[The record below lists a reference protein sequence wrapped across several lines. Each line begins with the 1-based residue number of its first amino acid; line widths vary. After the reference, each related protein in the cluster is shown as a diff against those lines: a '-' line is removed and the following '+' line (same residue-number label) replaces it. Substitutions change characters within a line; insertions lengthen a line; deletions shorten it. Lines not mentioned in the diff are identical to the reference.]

1 VARPFVARPF
11 VARPDRAPGRRAIC
25 HDARMTTISIP
36 LFPLGTV
43 LFPEGVLPLQ
53 IFEVRYLDMIGKCI
67 AGGSPFGVV
76 MLTEGQEVR
85 KPGTMEKFVQAG
97 TLATVEENSTPSP
110 GLLQVICRG
119 GARFQIVASERR
131 PNGLWTAEVELLP
144 ADLPVRI
151 PSELQGAAD
160 ALERVLASLG
170 DVPEERWPVRL
181 PFRLDDCGWVSNRW
195 CELLPLTMVQKHGL
209 LMLDNPLIRLELMHD
224 LLDEH
229 GLITS

>member
-1 VARPFVARPF
+1 MIP
-11 VARPDRAPGRRAIC
+11 
-25 HDARMTTISIP
+25 ISIP

-53 IFEVRYLDMIGKCI
+53 IFEVRYLDMIGRCI
-67 AGGSPFGVV
+67 VNSSPFGVV
-76 MLTEGQEVR
+76 MLTDGHEVR
-85 KPGTMEKFVQAG
+85 TPETMERFVASGTM
-97 TLATVEENSTPSP
+97 ATVEDSSAPSP
-110 GLLQVICRG
+110 GLLQVVCRG
-119 GARFQIVASERR
+119 GLRFNVLSSQRR
-131 PNGLWTAEVELLP
+131 TNGLWTAEVELLP
-144 ADLPVRI
+144 PDLPVRI

-160 ALERVLASLG
+160 ALDRVLASLSE
-170 DVPEERWPVRL
+170 VPEERWPVRL

-195 CELLPLTMVQKHGL
+195 CELLPLTMAQKHHL

>member
-1 VARPFVARPF
+1 
-11 VARPDRAPGRRAIC
+11 
-25 HDARMTTISIP
+25 
-36 LFPLGTV
+36 
-43 LFPEGVLPLQ
+43 
-53 IFEVRYLDMIGKCI
+53 
-67 AGGSPFGVV
+67 

-85 KPGTMEKFVQAG
+85 KPEAMEKFVQSG
-97 TLATVEENSTPSP
+97 TLATVEENSAPSP

-119 GARFQIVASERR
+119 GPRFRIAASERR
-131 PNGLWTAEVELLP
+131 GNGLWMAKVEFL
-144 ADLPVRI
+144 AGDLPVRI
-151 PSELQGAAD
+151 PAELQGAAD

-181 PFRLDDCGWVSNRW
+181 PFQFDDCGWVSNRW
-195 CELLPLTMVQKHGL
+195 CELLPLTTAQKHAM

>member
-1 VARPFVARPF
+1 MA
-11 VARPDRAPGRRAIC
+11 
-25 HDARMTTISIP
+25 TISIP

-67 AGGSPFGVV
+67 AAGSPFGVV
-76 MLTEGQEVR
+76 MLTAGDEVR
-85 KPGTMEKFVQAG
+85 KPGTMEKFADSG
-97 TLATVEENSTPSP
+97 TLATVEDSSAPSP
-110 GLLQVICRG
+110 GLLQAICRG
-119 GARFQIVASERR
+119 GERFHIHTSERR
-131 PNGLWTAEVELLP
+131 SNGLWMAEIEFLA

-181 PFRLDDCGWVSNRW
+181 PFRLQDCGWVSNRW
-195 CELLPLTMVQKHGL
+195 CELLPLTIVQKHGL

>member
-1 VARPFVARPF
+1 
-11 VARPDRAPGRRAIC
+11 
-25 HDARMTTISIP
+25 MTPISIP

-67 AGGSPFGVV
+67 AGDSPFGVV
-76 MLTEGQEVR
+76 MLTEGREVR
-85 KPGTMEKFVQAG
+85 TPESLEKFAQSG
-97 TLATVEENSTPSP
+97 TLATVDDSSAPSP
-110 GLLQVICRG
+110 GLLQVVCRG
-119 GARFQIVASERR
+119 GARFRIVSCARR
-131 PNGLWTAEVELLP
+131 VNGLWTAEVELLA
-144 ADLPVRI
+144 ADLAVRI

-160 ALERVLASLG
+160 ALERVLASLA
-170 DVPEERWPVRL
+170 DVPQHRWPLRP

-195 CELLPLTMVQKHGL
+195 CELLPLTMVQKHSL